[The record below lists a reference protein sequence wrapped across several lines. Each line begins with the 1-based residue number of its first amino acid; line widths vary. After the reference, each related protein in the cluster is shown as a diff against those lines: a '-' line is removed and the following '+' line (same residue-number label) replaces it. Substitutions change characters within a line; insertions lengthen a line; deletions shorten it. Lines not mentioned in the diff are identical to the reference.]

1 MEIVIEYV
9 LIENA
14 LINFIVLKTVSLL
27 TKEKGRF
34 FVLTAC
40 LGGVLA
46 VVMPLLY
53 LSPIGYVL
61 MGVGVAILSVC
72 LSFKFSNLK
81 KFLQLFLSFFVT
93 LFLYGGACYFFEN
106 AFGISSLLIVLAVVC
121 VVFATVLFLV
131 KKFNRKKSIENF
143 CFDVQI
149 VIGERSCACKGFL
162 DSGNLFF
169 DPVTEKPVTLVNLK
183 VFEKLFVD
191 IKICDILMR
200 SEKLKTLKFAH
211 FVSFNTLGKGDKI
224 LVFQVDKM
232 VVEKRV
238 FEKALLGLSLKDF
251 ENTFGTDIILHNNF
265 AVTNG

>member
-1 MEIVIEYV
+1 M
-9 LIENA
+9 
-14 LINFIVLKTVSLL
+14 
-27 TKEKGRF
+27 
-34 FVLTAC
+34 
-40 LGGVLA
+40 
-46 VVMPLLY
+46 
-53 LSPIGYVL
+53 
-61 MGVGVAILSVC
+61 
-72 LSFKFSNLK
+72 
-81 KFLQLFLSFFVT
+81 
-93 LFLYGGACYFFEN
+93 
-106 AFGISSLLIVLAVVC
+106 
-121 VVFATVLFLV
+121 VFATVLFLV

-143 CFDVQI
+143 CFDVLI

-183 VFEKLFVD
+183 VFEKLFAD

-238 FEKALLGLSLKDF
+238 FEKSLLGLSLKDF